1 MEKNKLMW
9 ASRRG
14 MLELDLVLMPF
25 VENVYPTL
33 DPENQQRYWQ
43 LLDQEDQDLFAWFL
57 KRTDPED
64 SELLKIVNI
73 IRDNTGVKS

>member
-14 MLELDLVLMPF
+14 MLELDLMLMPF
-25 VENVYPTL
+25 VENVYSTL
-33 DPENQQRYWQ
+33 DEENQQRYWQ
-43 LLDQEDQDLFAWFL
+43 LLDQEDQDLFSWLL
-57 KRTDPED
+57 KRFDPED
-64 SELLKIVNI
+64 PELLKIVNI

>member
-14 MLELDLVLMPF
+14 MLELDLMLMPF

-33 DPENQQRYWQ
+33 DEENQQRYWQ
-43 LLDQEDQDLFAWFL
+43 LLDEEDQDLFSWLL
-57 KRTDPED
+57 KRFDPED
-64 SELLKIVNI
+64 PELLKIVSI